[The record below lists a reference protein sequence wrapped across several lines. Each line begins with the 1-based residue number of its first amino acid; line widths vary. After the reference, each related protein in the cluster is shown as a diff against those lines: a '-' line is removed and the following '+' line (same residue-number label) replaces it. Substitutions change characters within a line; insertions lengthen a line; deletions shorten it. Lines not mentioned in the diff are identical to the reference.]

1 VISRLH
7 GSLLEKSAGEAVV
20 DVAGV
25 GYKVF
30 IPVSTFYRLGDAGA
44 TVTLLTHTHVREDT
58 LSLYGF
64 CTSLERRLFE
74 RLIEVAGVG
83 PKLALS
89 ILSGAEP
96 PDLIEA
102 LRHGDVARLT
112 RIPGVGRKT
121 AERLIL
127 ELREKLKAF
136 PADAPPSD
144 APPTGTDPAEDLHSA
159 LANLGYSRQEAEKA
173 IGRARQ
179 EGGDPAFEDLL
190 RRALRVLSGR

>member
-1 VISRLH
+1 MISRLQ
-7 GSLLEKSAGEAVV
+7 GNLLEKRTGEAVV
-20 DVAGV
+20 DVSGV

-30 IPVSTFYRLGDAGA
+30 IPVSTFYRLGDPGA
-44 TVTLLTHTHVREDT
+44 TAILLIHTHVREDA

-64 CTSLERRLFE
+64 CTALERALFE

-102 LRHGDVARLT
+102 LRHGDVPRLT

-127 ELREKLKAF
+127 ELREKLKSFA
-136 PADAPPSD
+136 ADVPHLDAAPTTP
-144 APPTGTDPAEDLHSA
+144 DPAEDLHSA

-173 IGRARQ
+173 INRARQ